1 MTRTLTKDGLA
12 FWLIGLSFGVLR
24 RLGARLVERVWAI
37 VSDHCSGPSVAGTS
51 SLLRKSRLCC
61 LFQGAFGQPRA
72 SWMHAWGWGNVGD
85 LLFPLPF
92 VLVFPAA
99 SKLMDLPQKLLP
111 LQHSPSPHLAFT
123 IGPHVLPIPTVFG
136 ACEERGGAV
145 RLVEQSPNPAWQVS
159 APQ

>member
-1 MTRTLTKDGLA
+1 MGDWLRGCGRLSVTIAVAPVWLAPVRCSAKVVCAACFEELLVSLT
-12 FWLIGLSFGVLR
+12 
-24 RLGARLVERVWAI
+24 RLGCTLGGGE
-37 VSDHCSGPSVAGTS
+37 T
-51 SLLRKSRLCC
+51 
-61 LFQGAFGQPRA
+61 
-72 SWMHAWGWGNVGD
+72 WGIC
-85 LLFPLPF
+85 FFSLPF

-111 LQHSPSPHLAFT
+111 LQHSPSPHLALT